1 MQRTIFDCW
10 KCRHHNSDN
19 PYGIDYC
26 EAHDTRCSFAHD
38 ACDNYEPDDDGDASQ
53 PRLQHHLMVA
63 LSVLLTFL
71 LAGCKT
77 KERIVTVETVR
88 TDTMYITR
96 HVRDSIHV
104 NDSTHVSEQQRGDT
118 IYVQVDRWRTQYV
131 ERVQHDTLR
140 EATHDTVPR
149 PYPVIKEV
157 PAELTPWQR
166 LRLSLAD
173 IGLYGLL
180 GWVAIWLLRRKIGR

>member
-1 MQRTIFDCW
+1 M
-10 KCRHHNSDN
+10 
-19 PYGIDYC
+19 
-26 EAHDTRCSFAHD
+26 
-38 ACDNYEPDDDGDASQ
+38 
-53 PRLQHHLMVA
+53 A
-63 LSVLLTFL
+63 LAAVL

-88 TDTMYITR
+88 TDTTYITR

-104 NDSTHVSEQQRGDT
+104 NDSTHVSERLRGDT
-118 IYVQVDRWRTQYV
+118 IFVEV
-131 ERVQHDTLR
+131 ERLRRIYIDKTKHDTIFISK
-140 EATHDTVPR
+140 TDSVPTPYTVE
-149 PYPVIKEV
+149 VEV
-157 PAELTPWQR
+157 PADLTPWQR